1 MEWEASFLFALSISF
16 VLQQGVIMIRAM
28 HKREFNV
35 NKISYVPYYFA
46 MFQSSVGIT
55 YYGSLLMNPE
65 EAILNTGLNGW

>member
-1 MEWEASFLFALSISF
+1 
-16 VLQQGVIMIRAM
+16 MIRAM

-55 YYGSLLMNPE
+55 YYGSLLLDPE
-65 EAILNTGLNGW
+65 EATINTGLNGW